1 MPAGFTS
8 SSNVMAGWATEDDS
22 LPGGISTSELA
33 RGSDSWA
40 SRSTAEAMRSPW
52 VVKRRWTIQH
62 PRDAYRESFPI
73 APGPN
78 YRLNQEL
85 VSALEQSVEMSLNDN
100 VSEYMQRV
108 EPDAK
113 KKLILGDPDHSL
125 FATSKGG
132 EIKLTRLGNNF
143 LRTMEANLNNPY
155 NQQRSY
161 FNDKDKYNKDNIKSP
176 LKIAEV
182 YEHWRDV
189 EVKAYLSRLNKLIK
203 NNDILLDDLGNAK
216 ELFIKNERGR
226 VNLSVKG
233 KYAIEDYFDENVS
246 MGSIDRGDL
255 AGFVDAYNNKYSK
268 DKKHIERWN
277 ERLNDYLQAVTDFNY
292 CNRHVEGVFEI
303 RIFRRLGMEFRD
315 EVNHSESLSEK
326 EVGRLHKVKSRV
338 LRKAAELFYAAM
350 TPGRW
355 SPVGL
360 KLNSAGKRAL
370 ARYCK
375 EVVTLSAPQYRVEEY
390 GINPFDFVKKYN
402 AGKYRD
408 PTPATA

>member
-1 MPAGFTS
+1 
-8 SSNVMAGWATEDDS
+8 MAGWATEDDS
-22 LPGGISTSELA
+22 LPGGISTSELV
-33 RGSDSWA
+33 RGSDSWESQSVA
-40 SRSTAEAMRSPW
+40 KAMQDQNSMA
-52 VVKRRWTIQH
+52 VKRRWTIQH
-62 PRDAYRESFPI
+62 PRDAYRESFPT

-78 YRLNQEL
+78 YRLNPEL

-125 FATSKGG
+125 FATSNDG
-132 EIKLTRLGNNF
+132 ESRLTRLGKNF

-155 NQQRSY
+155 NQQRSC
-161 FNDKDKYNKDNIKSP
+161 FDDKDKYNKDNIKSP

-189 EVKAYLSRLNKLIK
+189 EVEAYLSRLNKLIK
-203 NNDILLDDLGNAK
+203 NNDISLDDLGNAK
-216 ELFIKNERGR
+216 ELFIKDEKGG
-226 VNLSVKG
+226 VDLSVKG
-233 KYAIEDYFDENVS
+233 KYAMEDYFDENVS
-246 MGSIDRGDL
+246 MDSIDRGDL

-277 ERLNDYLQAVTDFNY
+277 ERLNDYLQAVADFNY
-292 CNRHVEGVFEI
+292 YNRYVEN
-303 RIFRRLGMEFRD
+303 RIFVRLRREFRD

-326 EVGRLHKVKSRV
+326 EVGKQLYKVKSRV
-338 LRKAAELFYAAM
+338 LRKAAELFDVPT
-350 TPGRW
+350 TPGRR
-355 SPVGL
+355 SSL
-360 KLNSAGKRAL
+360 ELNSTGKRAL

-375 EVVTLSAPQYRVEEY
+375 EVVTLSAPQGRVRKR
-390 GINPFDFVKKYN
+390 GINPFDFVEKYN

-408 PTPATA
+408 PAPATA